1 MTLEGTRGGDAA
13 REAQRALLSNERQ
26 RAEELAARLG
36 LEFVDL
42 TRFRVDSALFHSVS
56 FEVMLR
62 YGFVPLAQLP
72 GRLQVAMKDPGDIG
86 RLDDDIWFWHQ
97 WRLSG
102 KTIYVAPSCAI
113 GHLEETVAMFDDNMQ
128 AKHIYVH
135 EWRKANGL

>member
-72 GRLQVAMKDPGDIG
+72 DGR
-86 RLDDDIWFWHQ
+86 
-97 WRLSG
+97 WR
-102 KTIYVAPSCAI
+102 
-113 GHLEETVAMFDDNMQ
+113 
-128 AKHIYVH
+128 
-135 EWRKANGL
+135 